1 MERRPKRVASAEKV
15 RELVDSAFA
24 TRYYDLEATLRS
36 ASQAVT
42 LAEEKRYEMPAD
54 LIMAAWTE
62 YGNALRIAGR
72 YEEAGRAL
80 KKAEA
85 EPASDPHTRAH
96 FLEVKATLHR
106 WTRRFESAVEF
117 LHSAIEI
124 QRSIG
129 NPDGEARHHNHLGII
144 YLDAGDLPQ
153 ALRSYQA
160 ALDLY
165 GPDSP
170 VDLMVMTSH
179 NMLEALIAWGRPTAA
194 ATVLALLERFY
205 QRITSTRLA
214 AKAEWARAKLCRE
227 FGQFDAAKL
236 AFERT
241 HALLI
246 KEPRSPELPELIEEM
261 AELEILIARA
271 AGAQK
276 PGD

>member
-1 MERRPKRVASAEKV
+1 
-15 RELVDSAFA
+15 
-24 TRYYDLEATLRS
+24 
-36 ASQAVT
+36 
-42 LAEEKRYEMPAD
+42 MPAD

-72 YEEAGRAL
+72 YDEADRAL
-80 KKAEA
+80 KKVEA

-96 FLEVKATLHR
+96 FLEVKATLYR
-106 WTRRFESAVEF
+106 WTRRFEGAVEF

-129 NPDGEARHHNHLGII
+129 NSDGEARHYNHLGII
-144 YLDAGDLPQ
+144 HLDSGDMPQ

-170 VDLMVMTSH
+170 ADLVVMTSH
-179 NMLEALIAWGRPTAA
+179 NMLEALIASGRPTAA
-194 ATVLALLERFY
+194 ATALAVLERFY
-205 QRITSTRLA
+205 QNITSTRLA

-241 HALLI
+241 HALLK
-246 KEPRSPELPELIEEM
+246 KEPRAPELPALMDEI
-261 AELEILIARA
+261 AELEILIKRA
-271 AGAQK
+271 AAAQK